1 MKIRDIEIE
10 VVRGDITRLDVE
22 AIVYAASS
30 TLEMDKGVAEFIK
43 KEGGS
48 EIEEEAVSK
57 GPIAPGEAVWTK
69 AGGLPAQYVI
79 HAAARGNDAFCGEG
93 DLRKAVASALKC
105 ANELHLSSLG
115 IAALGGCEGG
125 LPMAGAAKIAV
136 QEIMK
141 ESRNP
146 QTTLRK
152 IVFCLYDDET
162 FKVFDNTVR
171 GYVRHMMEQFGPYV
185 AVDVIIECP
194 AGLLGGDEHC
204 SSLEADASMG
214 CGGQGGI
221 ILIERSSPPYGW
233 ALPGGFVDYGES
245 LEEAAIREARE
256 ETNMELIDLRQFHAY
271 SHPGRDPR
279 FHTISTVFIAEGQGE
294 PRAGDDAGDLRIV
307 RYEDLLELEYAFDH
321 GEIIEEYLV
330 EKGFD

>member
-10 VVRGDITRLDVE
+10 VVRADITRLKVE

-30 TLEMDKGVAEFIK
+30 TLRMDKGVAEFIK
-43 KEGGS
+43 KEGGA
-48 EIEEEAVSK
+48 EIEEEAVSQ
-57 GPIAPGEAVWTK
+57 GPISPGEAVWTK

-79 HAAARGNDAFCGEG
+79 HAAARRDDVSCGEG
-93 DLRKAVASALKC
+93 DVRKAVASALKR
-105 ANELHLSSLG
+105 ANELNVNSLG
-115 IAALGGCEGG
+115 LAPLGGEEGG
-125 LPMAGAAKIAV
+125 LPMVGAVKIAV

-152 IVFCLYDDET
+152 IIFCLYDEET
-162 FKVFDNTVR
+162 FEISDKTIR
-171 GYVRHMMEQFGPYV
+171 GYVRHMAEQSGPYV
-185 AVDVIIECP
+185 TVDIIIECS
-194 AGLLGGDEHC
+194 AKLLKQFGET
-204 SSLEADASMG
+204 SSESDDSD
-214 CGGQGGI
+214 GQGGI
-221 ILIERSSPPYGW
+221 VLIDRSNPPYGL

-245 LEEAAIREARE
+245 LEEAAIREAKE
-256 ETNMELIDLRQFHAY
+256 ETSLELVDLRQFHTY

-279 FHTISTVFIAEGQGE
+279 FHTVSTVFIAEGQGE

-321 GEIIEEYLV
+321 KEIIEEYLV

>member
-10 VVRGDITRLDVE
+10 VVRADITRLKVE

-30 TLEMDKGVAEFIK
+30 TLRMDKGVAEFIK
-43 KEGGS
+43 KEGGA
-48 EIEEEAVSK
+48 EIEEEAVSQ
-57 GPIAPGEAVWTK
+57 GPIPPGEAVWTK

-79 HAAARGNDAFCGEG
+79 HAAARRDDVPCGEG
-93 DLRKAVASALKC
+93 DVRKAVASALKR
-105 ANELHLSSLG
+105 ANELKVNFLG
-115 IAALGGCEGG
+115 LAPLGGEEGG
-125 LPMAGAAKIAV
+125 LPMVGAAKIAV

-152 IVFCLYDDET
+152 IIFCLYDEET
-162 FKVFDNTVR
+162 FEISDKTIR
-171 GYVRHMMEQFGPYV
+171 GYVRHMAEQSGPYV
-185 AVDVIIECP
+185 TVDIIIEC
-194 AGLLGGDEHC
+194 
-204 SSLEADASMG
+204 
-214 CGGQGGI
+214 QGGI
-221 ILIERSSPPYGW
+221 VLIDRSNPPYGL

-245 LEEAAIREARE
+245 LEEAAIREAKE
-256 ETNMELIDLRQFHAY
+256 ETNLELVDLRQFHTY

-279 FHTISTVFIAEGQGE
+279 FHTVSTVFIAEGQGE

-321 GEIIEEYLV
+321 KEIIEEYLV